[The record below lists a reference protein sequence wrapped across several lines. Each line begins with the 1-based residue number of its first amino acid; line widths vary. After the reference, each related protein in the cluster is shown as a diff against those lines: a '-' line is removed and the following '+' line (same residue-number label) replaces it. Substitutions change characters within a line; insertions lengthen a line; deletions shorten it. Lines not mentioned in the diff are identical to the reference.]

1 MIQTDSNR
9 PAHPSSDI
17 LPVYTPVFS
26 FLLEKA
32 DFILS
37 REQTVPVIAPSGQV
51 IRKIWLTGTLTS
63 YEPCRMGGIIRIA
76 DPTGAVSCIIKPQ
89 ALDSLR
95 LEDLIPPLF
104 LSITA
109 FPEQKRGQDGNEIQW
124 QAETCRIVTRS
135 DRDTWI
141 LAAARELLESLRKM
155 YASWVSGDD
164 QGIFRNVQK
173 HYHIQPEDLKHFA
186 EQAEKALAVMKDPGP
201 PIEPA
206 QFILSVIQEYSGPKG
221 IHIDDIQKYTRRA
234 ALADDLV
241 RETIRH
247 LIAED
252 EVYQPAPGYIKL
264 L

>member
-1 MIQTDSNR
+1 VTRTDSIR
-9 PAHPSSDI
+9 PLHPSPDI

-37 REQTVPVIAPSGQV
+37 REQPVTVIAPSGQI
-51 IRKIWLTGTLTS
+51 IRKIWLTGALTS
-63 YEPCRMGGIIRIA
+63 YEPCRTGGIIRVA
-76 DPTGAVSCIIKPQ
+76 DPTGAVSCSIKPQ
-89 ALDSLR
+89 ALNPLR
-95 LEDLIPPLF
+95 QEDLIPPLF

-109 FPEQKRGQDGNEIQW
+109 CPEQRRGPDGSKLQW
-124 QAETCRIVTRS
+124 QAETCRIATRS

-141 LAAARELLESLRKM
+141 LAAAGELLESLRKM
-155 YASWVSGDD
+155 HASWFSGDE
-164 QGIFRNVQK
+164 QEIFRDVQK
-173 HYHIQPEDLKHFA
+173 HYHMKPGQLKHFA
-186 EQAEKALAVMKDPGP
+186 EQAEKALAVIKDPGP

-234 ALADDLV
+234 GLADDMV
-241 RETIRH
+241 RETIRN
-247 LIAED
+247 LVAED